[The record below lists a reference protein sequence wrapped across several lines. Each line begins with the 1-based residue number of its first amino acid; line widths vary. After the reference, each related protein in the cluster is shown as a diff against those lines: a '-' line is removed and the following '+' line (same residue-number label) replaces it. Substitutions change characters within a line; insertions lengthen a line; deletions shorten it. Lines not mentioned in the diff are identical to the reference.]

1 MGLLDR
7 ETPNL
12 PSKYNFDYPK
22 GGIPP
27 SLLDLIK
34 TNIKSVEK
42 KAKES
47 KERIT
52 NFSDEGLSIP
62 YAKLLNQEQLS
73 AVVETEGPMLVIAGA
88 GSGKTRVIVHKVC
101 YLIEKKVPPHA
112 IALLTF
118 TKKAAHEMLDRVKK
132 ISLSDGVQKVS
143 GGTFHSFASRLLRQF
158 HKYAEIDPT
167 FSIIDT
173 ADSADIISL
182 MKNSLNLKKNP
193 LKSLFPNKNQLQDI
207 ISSSRNKGF
216 DIPTIIADEHPKLL
230 DYVSDIKLIGE
241 KYESYKRRANLF
253 DYDDILEIFKD
264 KLKNNEKFRQRVH
277 DQYKYFLVD
286 EYQDTNKVQR
296 EILKLLSSQSKNITV
311 VGDDAQS
318 IYAFRGANFE
328 NILSFSKDFPDGKV
342 VKVERNYRSTEGIL
356 KFTNSVINNALMG
369 YSKHLYTDKVGGMK
383 PQALKF
389 YDEEMEAKF
398 IVGKIEELYSQDNK
412 SGKKLS
418 EIAVL
423 YRSSWQSNF
432 IQKEL
437 LTRRIPFVIVG
448 GIKFIERKHIKDLLS
463 FLRVTE
469 NRKDSPAWTRLLN
482 MLDGVGEKTLF
493 KIIEVISEEKDLK
506 KELGKKKYFDDLA
519 KIVLLI
525 EQIKSEEDIESKFD
539 LIFDYYF
546 PFLDR
551 TEEDSEIRKND
562 LHSLKKMAA
571 TYGNISDFL
580 NDFSL
585 DPPNRAAN
593 AGEVEFGEN
602 ENDYVT
608 LSTIHSA
615 KGLEWGTVFVI
626 HSLDGL
632 LPSYRAVR
640 KVLELEEERRLFY
653 VACTRAKNN
662 LFITMP
668 SFSMSFD
675 QYFSFPSRFL
685 SEAQEGTFEYKIE

>member
-22 GGIPP
+22 GGIPE
-27 SLLDLIK
+27 SLLELIK

-42 KAKES
+42 RAKES
-47 KERIT
+47 KEKIT
-52 NFSDEGLSIP
+52 DFKDDGLSIP

-73 AVVETEGPMLVIAGA
+73 AVVSTEGPMLVIAGA

-101 YLIEKKVPPHA
+101 YLIEKNVPPSS

-118 TKKAAHEMLDRVKK
+118 TKKAAKEMLDRVKK
-132 ISLSDGVQKVS
+132 LNLSDEVKKIS

-158 HKYAEIDPT
+158 HAYAEIDPT

-173 ADSADIISL
+173 ADSADIIGL
-182 MKNSLNLKKNP
+182 VKNSLNLKKNP
-193 LKSLFPNKNQLQDI
+193 IKSLFPNKNQLQEI

-216 DIPTIIADEHPKLL
+216 DIPTIIAEEHPKLL
-230 DYVSDIKLIGE
+230 DYVSDIKQINE
-241 KYESYKRRANLF
+241 KFQSYKRRANLF
-253 DYDDILEIFKD
+253 DYDDILEIFKE
-264 KLKNNEKFRQRVH
+264 KLKNNEKFRQRIH

-296 EILKLLSSQSKNITV
+296 EILKLLSAQSKNITV

-342 VKVERNYRSTEGIL
+342 VKVERNYRSTEEIL

-369 YSKHLYTDKVGGMK
+369 YSKNLYTEKTGGLK

-398 IVGKIEELYSQDNK
+398 IANKIQELYEQD
-412 SGKKLS
+412 KKLS

-432 IQKEL
+432 VQKEL
-437 LTRRIPFVIVG
+437 LTRRIPFITVG
-448 GIKFIERKHIKDLLS
+448 GIKFIERKHVKDLLS
-463 FLRVTE
+463 FLRASE
-469 NRKDSPAWTRLLN
+469 NYKDSPAWTRLLN
-482 MLDGVGEKTLF
+482 MVEGVGEKTLF
-493 KIIEVISEEKDLK
+493 RIIETITEGVDLK
-506 KELGKKKYFDDLA
+506 KQFGNKKYWNDISKLF
-519 KIVLLI
+519 LLI
-525 EQIKSEEDIESKFD
+525 ESIRGGDDIENKFD

-546 PFLDR
+546 PFLDQ

-571 TYGNISDFL
+571 TYGNVSTFL

-585 DPPNRAAN
+585 DPPNEAHD
-593 AGEVEFGEN
+593 GEVQFDEREN
-602 ENDYVT
+602 GYVT

-615 KGLEWGTVFVI
+615 KGLEWGTVFVV

-632 LPSYRAVR
+632 LPSHRAVR

-653 VACTRAKNN
+653 VACTRAKYN